1 MFMTPLDRF
10 LSQYPAIKEVLF
22 FLNDNLQLIFSVSFF
37 LFILFIFYWTLFRAP
52 RKAARILRSLEQKG
66 YRPVQPDDPRLKDA
80 LERLT
85 PIMFHNYELSTVKE
99 TSPWK
104 VKLAYGQLDSW
115 TNRFFAHINR
125 SVYRTPPGKTRWENQ
140 FTIAFFEIR
149 PLPFSQEIHIAG
161 DRYKLDPGYG
171 LHAVDKDAIGS
182 LSSRYVFH
190 TQDGKLDSFPPLLQD
205 ALMQCAP
212 FLSIRAVKKE
222 NLKDP
227 FLFYARIRFT
237 PEGWGLISNEYVY
250 NQKKMSALLE
260 VVDRISLSLE

>member
-1 MFMTPLDRF
+1 MTPLDRI
-10 LSQYPAIKEVLF
+10 LSQHPAIKEILF

-52 RKAARILRSLEQKG
+52 HKAARILRSLEKKG
-66 YRPVQPDDPRLKDA
+66 YRPVGSDDSQLKNA
-80 LERLT
+80 LKRLT

-99 TSPWK
+99 TSSWR
-104 VKLAYGQLDSW
+104 VKLAYGQRDSW
-115 TNRFFAHINR
+115 TSRFLAHINR
-125 SVYRTPPGKTRWENQ
+125 SVFRTPPGKRKWEHQ

-149 PLPFSQEIHIAG
+149 PLEFSQDIYIAG

-171 LHAVDKDAIGS
+171 LHAVDKDTLGL
-182 LSSRYVFH
+182 LSSRFVFH

-205 ALMQCAP
+205 TLMQCAP
-212 FLSIRAVKKE
+212 FLSIRAIKKE

-237 PEGWGLISNEYVY
+237 PEGWGIISNEYVY